1 MYPLLQPKGTDQMES
16 NRESQQ
22 ISRDQARQWANVI
35 LAVGQIVATGV
46 SIASG
51 GSEQFSSNTVDTTT
65 PVVPAGYAFAVW
77 GLIYGGSVAY
87 AFYQLR
93 ETKRR
98 DPLLRRIGWYTAAAF
113 LSTILWLAAASTG
126 RLWLTV
132 VCIFAILI
140 ALLGAFVGLIA
151 YRAPRDRA
159 ERWLVVLPISV
170 FLGWATVACV
180 ANTSTTLQTAGFSNV
195 LLPDQAWAVLMLV
208 VASGIAAF
216 VTAVSRGNIFYALT
230 IIWALIGVVIANIAR
245 EPNLLVAVTAGAGA
259 GIIALVLAR
268 SRAEGNITPHD
279 APGGA
284 SA

>member
-1 MYPLLQPKGTDQMES
+1 M
-16 NRESQQ
+16 Q
-22 ISRDQARQWANVI
+22 IDRNPGFIDRDQARQWANVI

-51 GSEQFSSNTVDTTT
+51 GSEQFSSTTVESTT
-65 PVVPAGYAFAVW
+65 PVVPAGYAFTIW

-93 ETKRR
+93 DSKRR

-113 LSTILWLAAASTG
+113 LSTVLWLAAASTG

-132 VCIFAILI
+132 VCIFAILVS
-140 ALLGAFVGLIA
+140 LLGAFVGLIA
-151 YRAPRDRA
+151 FRAPRDRA

-180 ANTSTTLQTAGFSNV
+180 ANTSTTLQANGFSNV
-195 LLPDQAWAVLMLV
+195 LIPDEAWAVLMLA
-208 VASGIAAF
+208 VAGAIAAF

-230 IIWALIGVVIANIAR
+230 IIWALIGVIVANITR
-245 EPNLLVAVTAGAGA
+245 EPNLIVAVTAGVAAGV
-259 GIIALVLAR
+259 IALVLTR
-268 SRAEGNITPHD
+268 SRANDSTTPR